1 MTTET
6 TTRTTVVFEGAVTGA
21 LRQLP
26 SKPPVLEA
34 VPDFLG

>member
-6 TTRTTVVFEGAVTGA
+6 ITPTEVVFEGAVTGA

-26 SKPPVLEA
+26 SKPPVFEA
-34 VPDFLG
+34 AR

>member
-21 LRQLP
+21 LRQRP
-26 SKPPVLEA
+26 SILPVLEA
-34 VPDFLG
+34 AR